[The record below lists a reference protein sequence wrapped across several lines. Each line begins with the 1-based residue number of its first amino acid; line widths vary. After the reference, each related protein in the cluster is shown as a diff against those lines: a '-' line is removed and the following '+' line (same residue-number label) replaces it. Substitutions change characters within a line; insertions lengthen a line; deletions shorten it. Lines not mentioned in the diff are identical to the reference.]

1 MALQS
6 PDMNINAVIEECYE
20 RLTGLLLCFDEYIGC
35 DRVSYSKTP
44 HTITPDEG
52 AVCCSKVEYD

>member
-1 MALQS
+1 
-6 PDMNINAVIEECYE
+6 MNINAVIEECYE